1 MIKKGDMILSA
12 VIVLVAVAL
21 LLFNVFSGSDGKRV
35 RVTLDGEVYAEFDL
49 SDELTHKIETSF
61 GINVVKIKNGKVSV
75 IDADC
80 PDKYCVEHVAINSTG
95 ETIVCLPHRMVV
107 EIVGD
112 SDD

>member
-35 RVTLDGEVYAEFDL
+35 RVTVDGEVYADFSL
-49 SDELTHKIETSF
+49 SDEHTETVKTKHGTNVIKIED
-61 GINVVKIKNGKVSV
+61 GKVSV
-75 IDADC
+75 TNADC
-80 PDKYCVEHVAINSTG
+80 PDKYCVEHIAIDSTG